1 MFWFKKSIT
10 LAIYAF
16 VAVSLYQC
24 VMDITSGTG
33 DACDLEG
40 NVEHDECTI
49 PSS

>member
-10 LAIYAF
+10 LAVYAF

-24 VMDITSGTG
+24 VVDITSETG
-33 DACDLEG
+33 DVCDLEG
-40 NVEHDECTI
+40 NVEYDECTI

>member
-16 VAVSLYQC
+16 VAISLYQC
-24 VMDITSGTG
+24 VMDLGSDTG
-33 DACDLEG
+33 NVCDLEG
-40 NVEHDECTI
+40 NVEYDGCTI